1 MEMDFVGK
9 RKIWYLISGV
19 VLLAGLLSLAFRGL
33 NLGIDFQSGT
43 LIQLSMNDTSVTQE
57 QLRDALRAFDL
68 ERSSINQGDD
78 LSFTVKS
85 MELSQEQQ
93 DAVMEGIRE
102 GLGEFNLLRIES
114 VGPVIGSELTRTG
127 ILALVVA
134 FALIIVYVSIRFQF
148 KQALAAILALVHDSL
163 VMVGMFSI
171 FQWEVESYFIA
182 AVLTIVGY
190 SINNT
195 IVIFDRIRE
204 NMKARRREDLKLLI
218 NSGISQTMA
227 RSVNMALMVVF
238 VLAALILFGGETTRA
253 FSIAL
258 FIGNLA
264 GFYSSLVIASPLWYD
279 LRPRERRS

>member
-1 MEMDFVGK
+1 MDFVGK

-57 QLRDALRAFDL
+57 QLRDALRTFDL
-68 ERSSINQGDD
+68 ERSNINQGDD

-134 FALIIVYVSIRFQF
+134 FALIIVYVSVRFQF